1 MANEFQSQAPF
12 FEDTDYF
19 TRQDPIGKKLWLF
32 GYQPPPT
39 EIIGVVWN
47 GRTDDL
53 TQAAESEIYLSLWEA
68 TAFSKHLVVRARPI
82 GEFRPE
88 SVGR

>member
-1 MANEFQSQAPF
+1 VANEFQSQASF
-12 FEDTDYF
+12 FEDTNYF
-19 TRQDPIGKKLWLF
+19 TRQNPIGKKLWLF
-32 GYQPPPT
+32 RLPT

-47 GRTDDL
+47 GHTDDL

-82 GEFRPE
+82 REFLLE
-88 SVGR
+88 SDGR